1 MGTTVLAMPIW
12 RGALLLACAVVLTC
26 ASAESAYPEVNELNE
41 MGEGSLATAEG
52 RSLADPSKEDKVKAA
67 KSILEAVAK
76 QNVKAEQ
83 AKMQEKV
90 DKEKEEVKEEKKALE
105 KAQEAV
111 RKEKKE
117 VKEEKKEG
125 EKKQEKKDQKGEAE

>member
-12 RGALLLACAVVLTC
+12 RGAPLLACAVVLTC
-26 ASAESAYPEVNELNE
+26 ASAESAYPEVTELNE

-90 DKEKEEVKEEKKALE
+90 DKEKKALE

-125 EKKQEKKDQKGEAE
+125 EKKQEKK

>member
-12 RGALLLACAVVLTC
+12 RGALLLACAVALTC
-26 ASAESAYPEVNELNE
+26 ASAESAYPEVTELNE

-76 QNVKAEQ
+76 QNVKAEK

-90 DKEKEEVKEEKKALE
+90 EKEKEEVKEEKKALI
-105 KAQEAV
+105 KAQ
-111 RKEKKE
+111 KE
-117 VKEEKKEG
+117 VREEKKKG
-125 EKKQEKKDQKGEAE
+125 EKEGKKEQRKRKARQTPK